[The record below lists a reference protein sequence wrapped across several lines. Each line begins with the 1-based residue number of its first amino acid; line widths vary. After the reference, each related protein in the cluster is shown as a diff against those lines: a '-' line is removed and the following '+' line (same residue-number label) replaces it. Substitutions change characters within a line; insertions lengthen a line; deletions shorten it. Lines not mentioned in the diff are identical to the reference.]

1 MTIARRGGSPGAGS
15 GTGWQ
20 ERPGWSTGSRRM
32 RAAGRYRPWFGTDPQ
47 CGGSH
52 GRSMHRIAWQ
62 VPGAVATASHRVPPA
77 MPIDTEGAFE
87 LRRRPISERSSELQQ
102 HTEAEAA
109 TIHPV
114 AKPRDRTK
122 EADAARAGRRDILH
136 RVVCTGT
143 PPRACRCCAF
153 CFPEFIS
160 SGLPD
165 HESRPHIGR
174 RTRFRACCRGVATSA
189 CRCATSACETA
200 ARAWQ
205 RNKHSSCVVA
215 SLQSREGSRCRECSR
230 ANA

>member
-1 MTIARRGGSPGAGS
+1 MATRVGRSAPGGRRGVEG
-15 GTGWQ
+15 
-20 ERPGWSTGSRRM
+20 TGSRS
-32 RAAGRYRPWFGTDPQ
+32 ASPVIGTGPRC
-47 CGGSH
+47 CGLH
-52 GRSMHRIAWQ
+52 GRSMHRIARHTLGADVKASHH
-62 VPGAVATASHRVPPA
+62 VPAAMSVDPEGAV
-77 MPIDTEGAFE
+77 E

-114 AKPRDRTK
+114 AKPRDRAK
-122 EADAARAGRRDILH
+122 EADAARAGRRGILH

-143 PPRACRCCAF
+143 PAGACRCCPLP
-153 CFPEFIS
+153 FPDFVF

-165 HESRPHIGR
+165 HQSRPHIGR
-174 RTRFRACCRGVATSA
+174 RTRSRVRCRRVATSV
-189 CRCATSACETA
+189 CRCRTSACETA

-205 RNKHSSCVVA
+205 RNKHVSCVVA